1 VTDAYARIDK
11 LSRQIH
17 HHNERYHRDDA
28 PEIPDADFDA
38 LLVELRAL
46 EAEHPDLIRS
56 DSPTQGVGNSGLAM
70 FEPVEH
76 RVRMMSLDNAFTLDD
91 VHEWGSRVD
100 RRLDG
105 EASVQAYAC
114 ELKFDGLAMSLRYEN
129 GILIQ
134 AATRGDGRVGEDV
147 THNILTIDEIPK
159 VIEGAPEVLEVRGEV
174 YLRKSEFDAVNALR
188 AADGDPA
195 YINPRNVAA
204 GSIRQKDAS
213 KNAKRNL
220 SFWAYQLGEVVGGPE
235 LTSHFA
241 TLEYVKS
248 LGFPLNEHA
257 KRLDSLDKVVNFV
270 KTYEAKRHDFDYEYD
285 GIVIKVDGLGLQR
298 ELGVTSKAPRWAVA
312 YKLPPEERTT
322 LLHKITVSIGAGGSA
337 TPFAELEPV
346 FVGGATVTN
355 ATLHNADQV
364 KKKDVRPG
372 DTVIVRRAGEVIPEV
387 IGPVLSER
395 PEGLPEW
402 EFPDWCPVC
411 NHRLVRPEGEA
422 RTRCVNYVC
431 EAQVRGRLEHFVQ
444 RTAMDIDHLGE
455 KTIKDLYDAEMITD
469 PGDLYTLD
477 YERILS
483 WDRYGDT
490 TVANMQ
496 AALMA
501 SKDRSLGRLLF
512 GLRIRHIGATIG
524 ELLAKSFGSLD
535 AVIAADEASLAAVDG
550 IGPIVATA
558 VHTYF
563 RVDRHLE
570 IVEKLRIAGVNFDG
584 PELDDT
590 PQTLENMSVVVTGSL
605 SRFTRDEV
613 QGLIKAH
620 GGKSPGTV
628 SKKTTALLAGAG
640 GGSKRTKAEDL
651 GVPVISEDEFAAL
664 LESGELTKSARD
676 ENAN

>member
-1 VTDAYARIDK
+1 MSDAASRIDQ
-11 LSRQIH
+11 LAQQIR

-28 PEIPDADFDA
+28 PEIPDAEFDE
-38 LLVELRAL
+38 LFVELRAL
-46 EAEHPDLIRS
+46 EADNPALIKA
-56 DSPTQGVGNSGLAM
+56 DSPTQAVGNLGLSM

-76 RVRMMSLDNAFTLDD
+76 RVRMMSLDNAFSLDD
-91 VHEWGSRVD
+91 VREWGSRVD

-105 EASVQAYAC
+105 EATVQAYAC

-129 GILIQ
+129 GILVQ

-147 THNILTIDEIPK
+147 THNIRTIDEIPK
-159 VIEGAPEVLEVRGEV
+159 VIKDAPEILEVRGEI

-235 LTSHFA
+235 LMSHFA

-257 KRLDSLDKVVNFV
+257 KRLDSLDKVVKFV
-270 KTYEAKRHDFDYEYD
+270 KKYEAKRHDFDYEYD

-322 LLHKITVSIGAGGSA
+322 LLRKITVSIGAGGSA

-395 PEGLPEW
+395 PKGLREW
-402 EFPDWCPVC
+402 EFPTHCPVC
-411 NHRLVRPEGEA
+411 THTLVRPEGEA
-422 RTRCVNYVC
+422 RTRCVNYDC
-431 EAQVRGRLEHFVQ
+431 EAQVRGRLEHYVQ

-455 KTIKDLYDAEMITD
+455 KTIKDLYVAGMVTD

-477 YERILS
+477 FDEIFT
-483 WDRYGDT
+483 WDRYGET
-490 TVANMQ
+490 TIANMQ
-496 AALMA
+496 AALA
-501 SKDRSLGRLLF
+501 TSKDRPLGRLLF
-512 GLRIRHIGATIG
+512 GLRIRHIGGTIG
-524 ELLAKSFGSLD
+524 ELLATSFGSLD
-535 AVIAADEASLAAVDG
+535 AVMAADQESLAAVDG
-550 IGPIVATA
+550 IGPIVAAA
-558 VHTYF
+558 VYDYF

-570 IVEKLRIAGVNFDG
+570 IIEKLRAADVNFDG
-584 PELDDT
+584 PEPDDT
-590 PQTLENMSVVVTGSL
+590 PQTLDAMSIVVTGSL

-613 QGLIKAH
+613 QSLIKAH
-620 GGKSPGTV
+620 GGKSPGSV
-628 SKKTTALLAGAG
+628 SKKTTALLAGEG

-651 GVPVISEDEFAAL
+651 AVPVISEDQFVLL
-664 LESGELTKSARD
+664 LESGDLP
-676 ENAN
+676 N